1 MYIKVVGPCASGKS
15 VLTARLRELG
25 FDAQSAAQDHSYV
38 PDMWLR
44 LNPPDVLIYLDVT
57 TEAARRR
64 GHVSAGW
71 DQSYLDQ
78 QHERLSHARVHCDLY
93 LPTDDLSESEVL
105 DHVVEFLQQ
114 LRGSPSLGYNESVI
128 DGTSSAG
135 GSVERTTKEGNDV

>member
-25 FDAQSAAQDHSYV
+25 FDAHSAAQDHSYV

-57 TEAARRR
+57 VEAARQR

-71 DQSYLDQ
+71 DQSYLDV
-78 QHERLSHARVHCDLY
+78 QHERLSHARAHCDLY
-93 LPTDDLSESEVL
+93 LPTDGLSEGGVL
-105 DHVVEFLQQ
+105 AYVVEFLEQ
-114 LRGSPSLGYNESVI
+114 LQESPGLGYNESGI
-128 DGTSSAG
+128 GGTSSAG
-135 GSVERTTKEGNDV
+135 TSDERTAKEGNDV